1 MRLIELSLSVM
12 TNKNYLWSGDDNQ
25 SIDAELM
32 DFMAGNDIKLDRHLF
47 VYDIVASQ
55 AHIGGLKTIGI
66 LTLDEYKKL
75 HDCMEELKDLYQKG
89 EFVLDNSY
97 EDGHSAIEF
106 YLTEKLGDLG
116 KKAHTGRS
124 RNDQVLTCSRLF
136 QKDNLQHIQKLCK
149 TLAQSVLNLAQQH
162 TQTAMPGY
170 THLQRAMPNT
180 VASWLAGFAESL
192 IDDAYILSSTI
203 DYIDCSPL
211 GTAAGFG
218 VPLDLPREQVAKEL
232 GFARVQINPIY
243 AQNSRGK
250 FDLVVLQSLYQVML
264 NVRRFSWDLS
274 LYMTAEFGFVSL
286 NKSHTTGSSIM
297 PNKSNPDVVE
307 LMRASLSVL
316 EGAMAQIQALISLPS
331 GYQRDLQMSKEPMIK
346 GVLLTKQV
354 LKLMPGLIKAL
365 NFNKEKMQQAISPDM
380 MATDQ
385 ALAHVKA
392 GTSFR
397 DAYGQAKTEVS
408 QITAQES
415 LNNRISFGGAAN
427 LGLDVLQKRL
437 KELT

>member
-1 MRLIELSLSVM
+1 MK
-12 TNKNYLWSGDDNQ
+12 NKNYLWSGDESQN
-25 SIDAELM
+25 IDEQLM
-32 DFMAGNDIKLDRHLF
+32 DFMAGSDVELDKHLF
-47 VYDIVASQ
+47 VYDIIASQ
-55 AHIGGLKTIGI
+55 AHIAGLKTIGI
-66 LTLDEYKKL
+66 LSEKEYQELYNCLDE
-75 HDCMEELKDLYQKG
+75 LKALYQEG
-89 EFVLDNSY
+89 QFELNNSY

-136 QKDNLQHIQKLCK
+136 QKDNLQKILNLSKNLAK
-149 TLAQSVLNLAQQH
+149 NVLELAQEH
-162 TQTAMPGY
+162 KKTAMPGY
-170 THLQRAMPNT
+170 THLQRAMPNS
-180 VASWLAGFAESL
+180 VASWLASFAESL
-192 IDDAYILSSTI
+192 IDDAFLLKSTI
-203 DYIDCSPL
+203 DYIDCCPL

-218 VPLDLPREQVAKEL
+218 VPLDLPREQVAQEL
-232 GFARVQINPIY
+232 GFARLQVNPVY

-264 NVRRFSWDLS
+264 NIRRFAWDLS
-274 LYMTAEFGFVSL
+274 LYMTAEFDFIYL
-286 NKSHTTGSSIM
+286 DKSHTTGSSIM

-331 GYQRDLQMSKEPMIK
+331 GYQRDLQLSKEPMIK

-365 NFNKEKMQQAISPDM
+365 NFNTEKMQQAISADM

-385 ALAHVKA
+385 ALAHVA
-392 GTSFR
+392 QGTSFR
-397 DAYGQAKTEVS
+397 DAYGQAKNEVS
-408 QITAQES
+408 AISAEES
-415 LNNRISFGGAAN
+415 LNNRISLGGAAN
-427 LGLDVLQKRL
+427 LGLEILQRRL
-437 KELT
+437 AELIK